1 MAFLGGTFDANAV
14 EPAQDLAP
22 IPSGEYLAHIIDSD
36 MKATKS
42 GTGQYLELTYEVIDG
57 PYKGRKV
64 WTRLNLHNPNAKAVE
79 IAQRDLSAICHAT
92 GQLQVQDSQ
101 QLHYKP
107 HVIRVEYVEA
117 DGDRRQRAGNEVKAY
132 KRAEG
137 YAPTI
142 TPGPQAPSPQGALG
156 DLALRQ
162 AAANPAAPPPWA
174 SRG

>member
-1 MAFLGGTFDANAV
+1 MAFLGGTFDANSV

-36 MKATKS
+36 MKPTKS
-42 GTGQYLELTYEVIDG
+42 GTGQYLELTYEVTYG

-64 WTRLNLHNPNAKAVE
+64 WTRLNLDNPNAKAVE

-107 HVIRVEYVEA
+107 HIIRVEYVEA

-132 KRAEG
+132 KRADG
-137 YAPTI
+137 YAATAAPPPQ
-142 TPGPQAPSPQGALG
+142 TPAPQ
-156 DLALRQ
+156 Q
-162 AAANPAAPPPWA
+162 AAANPAAPPPWV
-174 SRG
+174 GLG